1 MSKFIRMVAKLLYR
15 YLESVLLKF
24 IPTVPTKELSQ
35 HFMSLMLQ
43 HCVFSANLRLSY
55 FVLTVLQPTGYE
67 QISTLTNSNF
77 KYRLSGLLYKYK
89 DIFEGTG
96 ARGESAVTCKMERF
110 LI

>member
-1 MSKFIRMVAKLLYR
+1 MSKFIPLVAKLLYG

-24 IPTVPTKELSQ
+24 IPTVPSKELSQ

-43 HCVFSANLRLSY
+43 HRVFSANLRLSY
-55 FVLTVLQPTGYE
+55 FVLTVLKPTRYE

-77 KYRLSGLLYKYK
+77 KYRINGLLHEYK

-96 ARGESAVTCKMERF
+96 ARGGSAVTSKMERF